1 MIIRERANI
10 ELVPGEQLERLYP
23 QLVAI
28 KEVRLKSG
36 ESYQQRIDAVLG
48 TVLNPMSRDE
58 VVGKCRD
65 RMDPY
70 LGAMQ
75 AAEFVDVVSNLESIN
90 HIGSLRR
97 LLQRT

>member
-28 KEVRLKSG
+28 MEVKLKSG
-36 ESYQQRIDAVLG
+36 ESYQQRIDAVRA
-48 TVLNPMSRDE
+48 TVLNPTTRDE
-58 VVGKCRD
+58 VVGECRD

-75 AAEFVDVVSNLESIN
+75 AAKFVDVVSNLESIN

-97 LLQRT
+97 LLQRA